1 MTSSDFPTENR
12 SYDLVVVGAGPGGF
26 DAAIEAAEEGIKVAL
41 VEKDLLGGTCLNVGC
56 IPTKLYLGAT
66 SPVDELAAQTKA
78 KVAKGEIEIDFKALC
93 TKKDRFIG
101 ATRKAMAQKA
111 KKLGID
117 IYPATAKVIEPGKV
131 EVAHP
136 EEKAVLEYRNLILAT
151 GSHPTVFP
159 GLEPDNETILDNS
172 GFLSLTEMPESL
184 LVIGAGFIGLEMAQ
198 IASRT
203 GTEITVVDA
212 LDRIAVYEDP
222 EVSKALQGVF
232 KRHKWKFNLGV
243 KVKSV
248 TAEDGKAVL
257 RTEDGQEFTADK
269 ALIAIGRRPNSKD
282 IGLEALGVETEGP
295 GFVKVNENL
304 EAAENVYAIG
314 DLNGRVLLAHAASHQ
329 AGYVVRRITGKTD
342 SAYEH
347 GPIPSIL
354 YGAPE
359 TMRVGLM
366 PSDLT
371 GKGKVETSSFPLVAN
386 PIAQAYAA
394 TQGFVKVVWLDGRVA
409 GITAVGHHVS
419 GFTTAAAMIVQE
431 GWTKNDIHK
440 VVFPHPSLDEAL
452 LGALKAERIPSAG

>member
-1 MTSSDFPTENR
+1 MTSSDFPSETR

-66 SPVDELAAQTKA
+66 SPVEELEAQSKA
-78 KVAKGEIEIDFKALC
+78 KVARGEIEIDFNALC
-93 TKKDRFIG
+93 TKKDRFIA

-117 IYPATAKVIEPGKV
+117 IYPATARIIEPGKV
-131 EVAHP
+131 EVTHP
-136 EEKAVLEYRNLILAT
+136 EEKAVLEYKNLVLAT
-151 GSHPTVFP
+151 GSYPTVFP
-159 GLEPDNETILDNS
+159 GLEPDNETVLDNT

-198 IASRT
+198 IAHRT
-203 GTEITVVDA
+203 GTKITVVDA

-222 EVSKALQGVF
+222 EVSKTLQGVF
-232 KRHKWKFNLGV
+232 KRLKWDIRLGV

-248 TAEDGKAVL
+248 TAENGKAVM
-257 RTEDGQEFTADK
+257 RTEDGDELIADK
-269 ALIAIGRRPNSKD
+269 ALIAIGRRPCSKD
-282 IGLEALGVETEGP
+282 IGLEAVGAETAGP

-304 EAAENVYAIG
+304 EAAENVYAVG
-314 DLNGRVLLAHAASHQ
+314 DLNGKILLAHAASHQ
-329 AGYVVRRITGKTD
+329 AGYVVRRIAGKAD
-342 SAYEH
+342 GPYEH

-354 YGAPE
+354 YGSPE

-366 PSDLT
+366 PADLE
-371 GKGKVETSSFPLVAN
+371 GKGEVKVSSFPLVAN

-394 TQGFVKVVWLDGRVA
+394 TQGFVKVVWLDGKVA

-431 GWTKNDIHK
+431 AWTVDDIHK

-452 LGALKAERIPSAG
+452 LGALKAEKQSPK

>member
-1 MTSSDFPTENR
+1 MTSNSFPTETR

-26 DAAIEAAEEGIKVAL
+26 DAALEAAEEGIKVAL

-56 IPTKLYLGAT
+56 IPTKMYLGAT
-66 SPVDELAAQTKA
+66 SPVEELAAQSKA
-78 KVAKGEIEIDFKALC
+78 RVAKGEIEIDFKSLC
-93 TKKDRFIG
+93 TKKDRFIA

-117 IYPATAKVIEPGKV
+117 IYPAVAKVIEPGKV
-131 EVAHP
+131 EVSHP
-136 EEKAVLEYRNLILAT
+136 EEKAVLEYKNLILAT

-159 GLEPDNETILDNS
+159 GLEPDNGTILDNS
-172 GFLSLTEMPESL
+172 GFLALEEMPTSL

-198 IASRT
+198 VAHRS
-203 GTEITVVDA
+203 GCKITVVDA

-248 TAEDGKAVL
+248 TAENGQAVL
-257 RTEDGQEFTADK
+257 RTEDGEEFTADK
-269 ALIAIGRRPNSKD
+269 ALIAIGRRPNSAD
-282 IGLEALGVETEGP
+282 LGIEALGLETEGP

-304 EAAENVYAIG
+304 EAADNVYAIG
-314 DLNGRVLLAHAASHQ
+314 DLNGKILLAHAASHQ
-329 AGYVVRRITGKTD
+329 AGYVVRRIAGKTD

-354 YGAPE
+354 YGSPE

-366 PSDLT
+366 PTDLE
-371 GKGKVETSSFPLVAN
+371 GKGEVKTSSFPLVAN
-386 PIAQAYAA
+386 PIAQAYAS
-394 TQGFVKVVWLDGRVA
+394 TQGFVKVVWLDGKVA
-409 GITAVGHHVS
+409 GITAVGHHVA

-431 GWTKNDIHK
+431 EWTKDDIHK

-452 LGALKAERIPSAG
+452 LGALKAEQVDPK

>member
-1 MTSSDFPTENR
+1 MTSNNFPTENR

-26 DAAIEAAEEGIKVAL
+26 DAAVEAAEEGIKVAL
-41 VEKDLLGGTCLNVGC
+41 VEKELLGGTCLNVGC

-66 SPVDELAAQTKA
+66 SPVEELAAQTKA
-78 KVAKGEIEIDFKALC
+78 RIAKGEIEIDFKALC

-117 IYPATAKVIEPGKV
+117 LYPATAKVIGKGKV
-131 EVAHP
+131 EVSHP
-136 EEKAVLEYRNLILAT
+136 EETAVLEYKDLILAT

-172 GFLSLTEMPESL
+172 GFLALTEMPGSL

-198 IASRT
+198 IAHRT
-203 GTEITVVDA
+203 GTKITVVDA

-222 EVSKALQGVF
+222 EVSKTLQGVF
-232 KRHKWKFNLGV
+232 KRHKWNIKLGV

-248 TAEDGKAVL
+248 TAENGKAVL
-257 RTEDGQEFTADK
+257 RTEDGEELIADK
-269 ALIAIGRRPNSKD
+269 ALIAVGRRPNSKD
-282 IGLEALGVETEGP
+282 LGLEILGAETAGP

-304 EAAENVYAIG
+304 EAADNVYAIG
-314 DLNGRVLLAHAASHQ
+314 DLNGKVLLAHAASHQ
-329 AGYVVRRITGKTD
+329 AGYVVRRISGKTD
-342 SAYEH
+342 GPYEH

-354 YGAPE
+354 YGSPE
-359 TMRVGLM
+359 TMRVGVM
-366 PSDLT
+366 PADLE
-371 GKGKVETSSFPLVAN
+371 GKGEVKVSSFALVAN

-394 TQGFVKVVWLDGRVA
+394 TQGFVKVVWLDGKVA

-431 GWTKNDIHK
+431 NWTEKDIHK

-452 LGALKAERIPSAG
+452 LGALKAEKKDPK

>member
-1 MTSSDFPTENR
+1 MTSDNLPENNR

-41 VEKDLLGGTCLNVGC
+41 IEKELLGGTCLNVGC

-66 SPVDELAAQTKA
+66 SPVEELEAQSKA
-78 KVAKGEIEIDFKALC
+78 RVAKGEIEIDFKALC

-131 EVAHP
+131 EVSHP
-136 EEKAVLEYRNLILAT
+136 EECAVLEYKSLVLAT

-159 GLEPDNETILDNS
+159 GLEPDNETILDNT
-172 GFLSLTEMPESL
+172 GFLALTEMPESL

-198 IASRT
+198 IAHRT
-203 GTEITVVDA
+203 GCKITVVDA

-222 EVSKALQGVF
+222 EVSKALHGVF
-232 KRHKWKFNLGV
+232 KRNKWDIKLGV

-257 RTEDGQEFTADK
+257 RTEDGEELIADK

-282 IGLEALGVETEGP
+282 LGLEVLGVETAGP

-304 EAAENVYAIG
+304 EAAQNVYAIG
-314 DLNGRVLLAHAASHQ
+314 DLNGKVLLAHAASHQ
-329 AGYVVRRITGKTD
+329 AGYVVRRISGKTEGP
-342 SAYEH
+342 YEH

-354 YGAPE
+354 YGSPE
-359 TMRVGLM
+359 TMRVGRM
-366 PSDLT
+366 PADLE
-371 GKGKVETSSFPLVAN
+371 GQGEVKVSSFPLVAN

-394 TQGFVKVVWLDGRVA
+394 TQGFVKVVWLDGKVA

-431 GWTKNDIHK
+431 SWTKDDIHK

-452 LGALKAERIPSAG
+452 LGALKGEQK

>member
-1 MTSSDFPTENR
+1 MTLDNFPAETR

-26 DAAIEAAEEGIKVAL
+26 DAAVEAAEEGINVAL
-41 VEKDLLGGTCLNVGC
+41 VEKELLGGTCLNVGC

-66 SPVDELAAQTKA
+66 SPVDELAAQSKA
-78 KVAKGEIEIDFKALC
+78 RVAKGEIEIDFKALC

-117 IYPATAKVIEPGKV
+117 IYPATAKILEPGKV
-131 EVAHP
+131 EVSHP
-136 EEKAVLEYRNLILAT
+136 EEKAVLEYKNLVLAT

-159 GLEPDNETILDNS
+159 GLEPDNETVLDNT
-172 GFLSLTEMPESL
+172 GFLALTEMPESL

-198 IASRT
+198 IAHRT
-203 GTEITVVDA
+203 GCKITVVDA
-212 LDRIAVYEDP
+212 LDRVAVYEDP
-222 EVSKALQGVF
+222 EVSKALHSVF
-232 KRHKWKFNLGV
+232 KRHKWNIKLGV

-257 RTEDGQEFTADK
+257 RTEDGEELIADK
-269 ALIAIGRRPNSKD
+269 ALIAIGRRPNSAD
-282 IGLEALGVETEGP
+282 LGLDVLGAETAGP
-295 GFVKVNENL
+295 GFVKVNGNL
-304 EAAENVYAIG
+304 EAADNVYAIG
-314 DLNGRVLLAHAASHQ
+314 DLNGKILLAHAASHQ
-329 AGYVVRRITGKTD
+329 AGYVVRRITGKAD
-342 SAYEH
+342 GPYEH

-354 YGAPE
+354 YGSPE

-366 PSDLT
+366 PADLE
-371 GKGKVETSSFPLVAN
+371 GKGEVEVSSFPLVAN

-394 TQGFVKVVWLDGRVA
+394 TQGFVKVVWLDGHVA

-431 GWTKNDIHK
+431 SWTKEDLHK

-452 LGALKAERIPSAG
+452 LGALKAERK

>member
-26 DAAIEAAEEGIKVAL
+26 DAAVEAAEEGLSVAL

-66 SPVDELAAQTKA
+66 SPVEELAAQSKA
-78 KVAKGEIEIDFKALC
+78 KVASGKIEINFKALC
-93 TKKDRFIG
+93 GKKDRFIA

-111 KKLGID
+111 GALGIH
-117 IYPATAKVIEPGKV
+117 IYPAAAKVIAPGKV
-131 EVAHP
+131 EVTHP
-136 EEKAVLEYRNLILAT
+136 DETAVLEYKNLILAT

-159 GLEPDNETILDNS
+159 GLEPDNETILDNT
-172 GFLSLTEMPESL
+172 GFLSLTEMPQSL

-198 IASRT
+198 IASRS

-222 EVSKALQGVF
+222 EVSKTLQGVF
-232 KRHKWKFNLGV
+232 KRHKWNFNLGV
-243 KVKSV
+243 KVRSV
-248 TAEDGKAVL
+248 TAENGKAVL
-257 RTEDGQEFTADK
+257 RTEDGEEFVADK
-269 ALIAIGRRPNSKD
+269 ALVAIGRRPNSAD
-282 IGLEALGVETEGP
+282 IGLEALGVETTGP
-295 GFVKVNENL
+295 GFVKVDENL
-304 EAAENVYAIG
+304 EAAPSVYAIG
-314 DLNGRVLLAHAASHQ
+314 DLNGKILLAHAASHQ
-329 AGYVVRRITGKTD
+329 AGYVVRRLAGRE
-342 SAYEH
+342 SGPYEH

-354 YGAPE
+354 YGSPE

-366 PSDLT
+366 PADLE
-371 GKGKVETSSFPLVAN
+371 GKGEVTVSSFPLVAN
-386 PIAQAYAA
+386 PIAQAYAS
-394 TQGFVKVVWLDGRVA
+394 TQGFVKAVWLDGRVA

-431 GWTKNDIHK
+431 GWTRDDIHK

-452 LGALKAERIPSAG
+452 LGALKAEQQSPK

>member
-1 MTSSDFPTENR
+1 MTLDSFPEDNR

-26 DAAIEAAEEGIKVAL
+26 DAAVEAAEEGIKVAL
-41 VEKDLLGGTCLNVGC
+41 VEKELLGGTCLNVGC

-66 SPVDELAAQTKA
+66 SPVEELEAQSKA
-78 KVAKGEIEIDFKALC
+78 RIANGEIEIDFKALC

-117 IYPATAKVIEPGKV
+117 IYPATAKIIEPGKV
-131 EVAHP
+131 EVFHP
-136 EEKAVLEYRNLILAT
+136 EECAVLEYKSLVLAT

-159 GLEPDNETILDNS
+159 GLEPDNETILDNT
-172 GFLSLTEMPESL
+172 GFLALTEMPKSL

-198 IASRT
+198 IAHRT
-203 GTEITVVDA
+203 GCKITVVDA

-222 EVSKALQGVF
+222 EVSKALHGVF
-232 KRHKWKFNLGV
+232 KRNKWDIKLGV

-257 RTEDGQEFTADK
+257 RTEDGEELIADK

-282 IGLEALGVETEGP
+282 LGLEVLGAETAGP

-314 DLNGRVLLAHAASHQ
+314 DLNGKVLLAHAASHQ
-329 AGYVVRRITGKTD
+329 AGYVVRRISGKTED
-342 SAYEH
+342 PYEH

-354 YGAPE
+354 YGSPE
-359 TMRVGLM
+359 TMRVGRM
-366 PSDLT
+366 PADLE
-371 GKGKVETSSFPLVAN
+371 GQGEVKVSSFPLVAN

-394 TQGFVKVVWLDGRVA
+394 TQGFVKVVWLDGKVA

-431 GWTKNDIHK
+431 SWTKDDIHK

-452 LGALKAERIPSAG
+452 LGALKGEQK

>member
-1 MTSSDFPTENR
+1 MTSNSFPTESR

-26 DAAIEAAEEGIKVAL
+26 DAALEAAEEGIKVAL

-56 IPTKLYLGAT
+56 IPTKMYLGAT
-66 SPVDELAAQTKA
+66 SPVEELAAQSKA
-78 KVAKGEIEIDFKALC
+78 RVAKGEIEIDFKALC
-93 TKKDRFIG
+93 TKKDRFIA
-101 ATRKAMAQKA
+101 ATRKAMAQKT

-117 IYPATAKVIEPGKV
+117 IYPAVAKVIEPGKI
-131 EVAHP
+131 EVSHP
-136 EEKAVLEYRNLILAT
+136 EEQAVLEYKNLILAT
-151 GSHPTVFP
+151 GSHPTAFP
-159 GLEPDNETILDNS
+159 GLEPDNETVLDNT
-172 GFLSLTEMPESL
+172 GFLALTEMPTSL

-198 IASRT
+198 IASRM
-203 GTEITVVDA
+203 GCKITVVDA

-222 EVSKALQGVF
+222 EVSKTLQGVF

-257 RTEDGQEFTADK
+257 RTEDGEEFTADK
-269 ALIAIGRRPNSKD
+269 ALIAIGRRPNSANL
-282 IGLEALGVETEGP
+282 GLEALGVETVGP

-304 EAAENVYAIG
+304 EAADNVYAIG
-314 DLNGRVLLAHAASHQ
+314 DLNGKILLAHAASHQ
-329 AGYVVRRITGKTD
+329 AGYVVRRIAGKTD
-342 SAYEH
+342 GPYEH
-347 GPIPSIL
+347 GPVPSVL

-366 PSDLT
+366 PADLE
-371 GKGKVETSSFPLVAN
+371 GQGEVKVSSFPLVAN
-386 PIAQAYAA
+386 PIAQAYAS

-431 GWTKNDIHK
+431 GWTKDDIHK

-452 LGALKAERIPSAG
+452 LGALKAGQKRL